1 MQTNKV
7 AIVQMIDGYAGT
19 ELVFSY
25 VTPHEV
31 PKDAPIGEVFK
42 DSKNIFTIILTTGVT
57 NKLIQYTLD
66 ELGGNHAE
74 IGKIESYKSNY
85 KGTAYVWQEPFHA
98 WAKQQN
104 QCKER
109 IEKLKTQLAN
119 LYHTLYML
127 ENT

>member
-25 VTPHEV
+25 VPPTEV
-31 PKDAPIGEVFK
+31 PKDVPIGEVYK

-57 NKLIQYTLD
+57 TNMIQSTLD
-66 ELGGNHAE
+66 ELGNNHTQ
-74 IGKIESYKSNY
+74 IGSIESQKSNY
-85 KGTAYVWQEPFHA
+85 KGTAYVWQEPFHS